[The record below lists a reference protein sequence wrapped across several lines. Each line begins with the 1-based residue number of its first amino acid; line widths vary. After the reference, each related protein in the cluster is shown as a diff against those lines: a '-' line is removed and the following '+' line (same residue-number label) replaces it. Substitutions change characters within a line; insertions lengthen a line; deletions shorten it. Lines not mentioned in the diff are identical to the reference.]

1 MGLWEVFFFPDS
13 SHEFQVITGKAYTSR
28 EYLRVFP
35 GKWVFVRVRA
45 VQGDSSGLKKMT
57 LDFDSIGPG
66 ATHHRRPGGGR
77 AEGLHPRL
85 PQGRVD
91 AAAHRPRPPLP
102 PGALRGRD
110 RRMNERTIVL
120 ISKGFVF
127 FFNGTLSVCRRR
139 QVSPLKLLAAHTV
152 VNRCSGTSLK
162 DPLENAIS
170 FKNGLYRVFFFTGFL
185 PPGK

>member
-127 FFNGTLSVCRRR
+127 FFKWNSLGLSTTTGVTAEAARRPHR
-139 QVSPLKLLAAHTV
+139 SQPMLRYFPQRSPWE
-152 VNRCSGTSLK
+152 C
-162 DPLENAIS
+162 D
-170 FKNGLYRVFFFTGFL
+170 FF
-185 PPGK
+185 